1 MSDKGKIIRETFAI
15 LVPEND
21 YRGRKFGEM
30 RVDSVGLMTGLGFGL
45 MYLPAIDII
54 EVYFDRKEETA
65 SAYCISLVFYSYNS
79 CDTATIMSL

>member
-1 MSDKGKIIRETFAI
+1 MTTEGGN
-15 LVPEND
+15 LVT
-21 YRGRKFGEM
+21 

-65 SAYCISLVFYSYNS
+65 SAFISCFYSDYGS
-79 CDTATIMSL
+79 DKGQIVSL

>member
-1 MSDKGKIIRETFAI
+1 MTTEGGNLET
-15 LVPEND
+15 
-21 YRGRKFGEM
+21 

-65 SAYCISLVFYSYNS
+65 STFISCFLFR
-79 CDTATIMSL
+79 